1 MTVADKWTKIKR
13 IVGSNRLEMVTPRKG
28 DYAKV
33 IIFEKDAYVGPLNY
47 IASELARREVR
58 SQAVVLADYD
68 GNACL
73 MSEKAALITAE
84 KIRKGII

>member
-1 MTVADKWTKIKR
+1 MLVIGLTGGSGAGKSTVAR
-13 IVGSNRLEMVTPRKG
+13 M
-28 DYAKV
+28 
-33 IIFEKDAYVGPLNY
+33 
-47 IASELARREVR
+47 
-58 SQAVVLADYD
+58 LADYG